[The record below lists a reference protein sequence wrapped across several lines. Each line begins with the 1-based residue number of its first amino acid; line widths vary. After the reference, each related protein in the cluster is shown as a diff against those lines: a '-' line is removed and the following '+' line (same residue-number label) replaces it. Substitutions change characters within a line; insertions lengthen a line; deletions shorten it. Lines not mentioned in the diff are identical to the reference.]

1 MKVMWEMRREGAED
15 VAEVVILSW
24 EYCEDVRDVGVT
36 NHELT

>member
-24 EYCEDVRDVGVT
+24 EYREDVRDVGVK